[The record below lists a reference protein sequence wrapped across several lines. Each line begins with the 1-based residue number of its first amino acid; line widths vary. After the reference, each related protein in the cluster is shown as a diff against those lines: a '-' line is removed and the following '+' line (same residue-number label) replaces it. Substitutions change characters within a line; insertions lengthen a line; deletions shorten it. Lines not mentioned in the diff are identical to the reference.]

1 MTPKFKTRDV
11 AKPLYVNYLKR
22 AEECFHAAKN
32 SFNSQEWNAATINAV
47 HACIAG
53 CDAMCVYFLG
63 RRHAGESHNE
73 AATLFK
79 TIGSDDESV
88 NTNANRVARILGV
101 KNFAEYEDRLVYR
114 SEAEKV
120 VINCE
125 RFLEYVKAKLP
136 K

>member
-11 AKPLYVNYLKR
+11 AKSLHVNYLKR
-22 AEECFHAAKN
+22 ADECFHAAKN
-32 SFNSQEWNAATINAV
+32 SFNTQEWNAATINAI

-63 RRHAGESHNE
+63 RRHAGESHND
-73 AATLFK
+73 AAALLK
-79 TIGSDDESV
+79 TIDSDDEGV
-88 NTNANRVARILGV
+88 KTNANRVVRILSV
-101 KNFAEYEDRLVYR
+101 KNFAEYEDRLISR

-125 RFLEYVKAKLP
+125 KFLEYVKTKLP